1 MSKDK
6 ISLAEKDRMAFEAIN
21 KKADTRAKS
30 MDEGQAIISFAK
42 DTVARELST
51 AAMFAKLNETYG
63 NPETGFPQWYRLRKE
78 HVKPEG
84 VYHNLKWLWDDLQAV
99 YKAFEQAV
107 TERGGR
113 RKNASSAWSAM
124 LAHGIERQEGGNT
137 REPKPSRQVI
147 REHASAAYRKIMRDD
162 FATDEMCKDA
172 ETLFAMAVRYGA
184 NAAKLADISK

>member
-21 KKADTRAKS
+21 KKAESRAKS

-42 DTVARELST
+42 DTVAQKLSI
-51 AAMFAKLNETYG
+51 AAMFTKLHETYG
-63 NPETGFPQWYRLRKE
+63 NPETGFPQWYKLRKE

-84 VYHNLKWLWDDLQAV
+84 VYHNLRWLWDDLQAV
-99 YKAFEQAV
+99 YKAFEEAV
-107 TERGGR
+107 TERGGMR
-113 RKNASSAWSAM
+113 NHAKSAWSD
-124 LAHGIERQEGGNT
+124 LLKHGVQRLEGGNT

-162 FATDEMCKDA
+162 FATDEMCADA
-172 ETLFAMAVRYGA
+172 EVLFAMAVRYGA
-184 NAAKLADISK
+184 DAAKLADIVK